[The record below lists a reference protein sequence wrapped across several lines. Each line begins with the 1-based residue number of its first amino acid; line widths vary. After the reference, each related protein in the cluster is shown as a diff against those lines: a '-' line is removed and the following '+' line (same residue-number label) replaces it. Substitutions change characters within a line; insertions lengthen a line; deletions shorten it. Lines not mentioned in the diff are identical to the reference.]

1 MSHFSGK
8 WKQTGATAIAL
19 ILIALFLIGVAAL
32 GMSPFAS
39 KPAPA
44 GETDVTIR
52 TYLCREAAQIT
63 DGAVHD
69 LTTARAWNNQRP
81 KKLQQYYEMLGIDHL
96 MAKSER
102 PPLNVKVT
110 GVLDREKYRIEKLY
124 YESLP
129 KLYVTANLYV
139 PKGLKGRAPGVL
151 YVCGHSPGQKVPYQP
166 HARRWAELGFVTL
179 IIDSIQLGEI
189 RGFHHGCY
197 REGWWNWYS
206 RGYTPAGVEC
216 WNGIRGIDLLQSRPE
231 VDPDRIGVTGIS
243 GGGANSWWIGAADER
258 VKVVAP
264 VCGTGTIKS
273 HVAERTVDGHCDCMY
288 YINYYGWDLS
298 DVGALIAPR
307 PLLVASANRDGLF
320 TIESIKDYCDRVEK
334 VYKRLGV
341 GDRFQFVETPG
352 PHSYHKI
359 SRTAIF
365 SWFMKHLMN
374 SDVNPEAIADVDER
388 NEAEKDLVVY
398 GDNKPADEKL
408 TTVQDWFIPKAE
420 PPAIADKS
428 SLEKERKRIVDLLAQ
443 RTFHQFPAKPCPL
456 NSRVTMRN
464 AEGNSNSRILFASED
479 GIELVA
485 TFAVPKGAQE
495 QKKSPC
501 MVFLRSPR
509 SKRGEAE
516 GIAGRLSGAWTRLIV
531 NTRGVWETSWS
542 DDQQWHL
549 RRAAAIAG
557 RTIASMRVYDA
568 LRALEL
574 ARALPEVD
582 PAKVAIGGDGE
593 MAVVAAYAAL
603 LDGKV
608 SALVL
613 SNPPASLDLPSE
625 KDGTSTATE
634 LLGALRIADLPVAA
648 GLVWPARVAFVGKK
662 PASYD
667 WTLDLYRRLGTPEKA
682 AAAANLGAWR
692 E

>member
-1 MSHFSGK
+1 MKRPLVQSRTSGF
-8 WKQTGATAIAL
+8 GAVAAML
-19 ILIALFLIGVAAL
+19 VLIGAVTSAAIWPL
-32 GMSPFAS
+32 LSQQT
-39 KPAPA
+39 PA
-44 GETDVTIR
+44 GESNVTIR
-52 TYLCREAAQIT
+52 TYLCREATKIT

-69 LTTARAWNNQRP
+69 LTTAREWHRQRP
-81 KKLQQYYEMLGIDHL
+81 RKLQQYYQMMGIDHL
-96 MAKSER
+96 MAKTER

-110 GVLDREKYRIEKLY
+110 GVLEREKYRIEKLY

-139 PKGLKGRAPGVL
+139 PKDLKGRAPAVL

-216 WNGIRGIDLLQSRPE
+216 WDGIRGIDLLASRPE
-231 VDPDRIGVTGIS
+231 VDPERIGVTGIS

-273 HVAERTVDGHCDCMY
+273 HVAEKTVDGHCDCMY
-288 YINYYGWDLS
+288 HINYYGWDLA

-307 PLLVASANRDGLF
+307 PLMVASANRDGLF
-320 TIESIKDYCDRVEK
+320 SIESIEDCCQRIEK
-334 VYKRLGV
+334 VYKVLGATKNF
-341 GDRFQFVETPG
+341 RFVETPG
-352 PHSYHKI
+352 PHSYHQT
-359 SRTAIF
+359 SRQAIF
-365 SWFMKHLMN
+365 AWFMKHLMN
-374 SDVNPEAIADVDER
+374 RDVKPETIADLDDR
-388 NEAEKDLVVY
+388 NETEKDLLVY
-398 GDNKPADEKL
+398 GDNKPADERL
-408 TTVQDWFIPKAE
+408 TTVQDWFIPLAE
-420 PPAIADKS
+420 PPAIADAN
-428 SLEKERKRIVDLLAQ
+428 SLEKERKRIVELLRE
-443 RTFHQFPAKPCPL
+443 RTFHQFPVKQCAL
-456 NSRVTMRN
+456 NPRFTMRD
-464 AEGNSNSRILFASED
+464 AQGSSNSRILFTPEE
-479 GIELVA
+479 GLELVA
-485 TFAVPKGAQE
+485 TFTAPKAAQD
-495 QKKSPC
+495 KARSPC

-516 GIAGRLSGAWTRLIV
+516 GIVGRLPGTWTRLIV
-531 NTRGVWETSWS
+531 NTRGVWETSWG

-574 ARALPEVD
+574 ARMLAGVD
-582 PAKVAIGGDGE
+582 PEKVGVGGDGE

-613 SNPPASLDLPSE
+613 SNPPSSLDLPSA
-625 KDGTSTATE
+625 KDGASTATE
-634 LLGALRIADLPVAA
+634 LLGALRIADIPVAA
-648 GLVWPARVAFVGKK
+648 GLAWPARIAFVGQR
-662 PASYD
+662 PPTYD
-667 WTLDLYRRLGTPEKA
+667 WTLDLYRRLGA
-682 AAAANLGAWR
+682 ADRTATVPSLSAWQK

>member
-1 MSHFSGK
+1 MRRPFHHS
-8 WKQTGATAIAL
+8 ATFRTL
-19 ILIALFLIGVAAL
+19 LGILSLAGMVGL
-32 GMSPFAS
+32 GMAPFAS
-39 KPAPA
+39 KKPPAS

-52 TYLCREAAQIT
+52 TYLCREAAKIT
-63 DGAVHD
+63 DGAPHG
-69 LTTARAWNNQRP
+69 LTSARAWNEQRP
-81 KKLQQYYEMLGIDHL
+81 KRLQQYYEMMGIDHL
-96 MAKSER
+96 MAQPQR
-102 PPLNVKVT
+102 TPLNVKVT

-139 PKGLKGRAPGVL
+139 PKGIQGRAPGLV

-189 RGFHHGCY
+189 RGYHHGCY

-216 WNGIRGIDLLQSRPE
+216 WNGIRGVDLLQSRPE

-243 GGGANSWWIGAADER
+243 GGGAMSWWLGAADER

-288 YINYYGWDLS
+288 FINYYGWDLA
-298 DVGALIAPR
+298 DIGALVAPR
-307 PLLVASANRDGLF
+307 PLMVASANRDGLF
-320 TIESIKDYCDRVEK
+320 SIESIKDHCDRIEK

-341 GDRFQFVETPG
+341 GDRFRFVETPG

-365 SWFMKHLMN
+365 SWFIKHLMN
-374 SDVNPEAIADVDER
+374 RDVPPETIADVDDR
-388 NEAEKDLVVY
+388 NEAEKDLLVY
-398 GDNKPADEKL
+398 VNGKPADEKL

-420 PPAIADKS
+420 PPAIADREA
-428 SLEKERKRIVDLLAQ
+428 LEAERRRVVKLLHE
-443 RTFHQFPAKPCPL
+443 RTFCQFPAKPCPL
-456 NSRVTMRN
+456 NWRVTIRN
-464 AEGNSNSRILFASED
+464 AEGSSNSRILFTPEEE
-479 GIELVA
+479 IELVA
-485 TFAVPKGAQE
+485 TLSVPKAAQE
-495 QKKSPC
+495 KPKSPC
-501 MVFLRSPR
+501 MVFLRNPR
-509 SKRGEAE
+509 SGRNEAE
-516 GIAGRLSGAWTRLIV
+516 GIVGRLNGSWTRLIV

-574 ARALPEVD
+574 ARSLPEVD
-582 PAKVAIGGDGE
+582 PANVAIGGDGE

-608 SALVL
+608 SALML
-613 SNPPASLDLPSE
+613 SNPPASLDLPSA
-625 KDGTSTATE
+625 KDGTSSATE

-648 GLVWPARVAFVGKK
+648 GLVWPARIALVGKK

-667 WTLDLYRRLGTPEKA
+667 WTTDLYRRLGTADKVA
-682 AAAANLGAWR
+682 TVSSLSAWR